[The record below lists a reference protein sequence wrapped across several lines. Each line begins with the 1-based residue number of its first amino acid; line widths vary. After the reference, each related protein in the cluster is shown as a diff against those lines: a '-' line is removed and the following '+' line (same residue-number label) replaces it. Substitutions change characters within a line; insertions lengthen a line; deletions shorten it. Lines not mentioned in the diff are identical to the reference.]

1 MFNSFFVVFLC
12 ELMYY
17 RYKGVTYLYT
27 TTIEL
32 ADLNGHLQVFSGVE
46 ESHIKLIEN
55 LYDVQLN
62 YNPTEIT
69 LTGEEEQV
77 QKTKRLIRVVFDVI
91 LKYKKLD
98 SEDIEKI
105 KLAVD
110 ANKEELFLE
119 AIDAIITRTFAGKPI
134 RAKSLGQR
142 FFIDSILTHDL
153 TFAIGPAGTGKT
165 FLAVSLAVDM
175 LKKGEI
181 KKIILTRP
189 AVEAGENL
197 GFLPGDLKEK
207 VDPYLRPLYDALD
220 DMLSSERT
228 ERYIESGVIEI
239 APLAYMRGRTLDDA
253 VVILDEAQNT
263 TKAQMLMFLSRL
275 GRNSKMI
282 VTGDLTQIDLPAHQE
297 SGLRV
302 AHNKLQNIKGI
313 RFVNLKN
320 SDVVRH
326 PLVIKILEAFA
337 K

>member
-1 MFNSFFVVFLC
+1 MFETQFGLN
-12 ELMYY
+12 ELN
-17 RYKGVTYLYT
+17 T
-27 TTIEL
+27 
-32 ADLNGHLQVFSGVE
+32 HLQVFTGVE
-46 ESHIKLIEN
+46 ERHVKTIES
-55 LYDVQLN
+55 LCDVQLT
-62 YNPTEIT
+62 YNPQNIIIS
-69 LTGEEEQV
+69 GEETAV
-77 QKTKRLIRVVFDVI
+77 LKAKRLVVVI
-91 LKYKKLD
+91 FKVIEKYKKISD
-98 SEDIEKI
+98 EDIEKI
-105 KLAVD
+105 KEAVD
-110 ANKEELFLE
+110 QDKEELFLE
-119 AIDAIITRTFAGKPI
+119 AIDEIVTRTFSGKPI

-142 FFIDSILTHDL
+142 FFIDSIKEHDL

-181 KKIILTRP
+181 KRIILTRP
-189 AVEAGENL
+189 AVEAGESL

-263 TKAQMLMFLSRL
+263 TRAQILMFLSRL

-282 VTGDLTQIDLPAHQE
+282 VTGDLTQIDLHAKE
-297 SGLRV
+297 ISGLKV
-302 AHNKLQNIKGI
+302 AQERLTGIKGI
-313 RFVNLKN
+313 GFVSLRNT
-320 SDVVRH
+320 DVVRH
-326 PLVIKILEAFA
+326 PLVVKILEAFS

>member
-1 MFNSFFVVFLC
+1 M
-12 ELMYY
+12 
-17 RYKGVTYLYT
+17 
-27 TTIEL
+27 
-32 ADLNGHLQVFSGVE
+32 NGHLQVFSGVE
-46 ESHIKLIEN
+46 EKNIKAIEA
-55 LYDVQLN
+55 LYDIQLT
-62 YNPTEIT
+62 YNPEYIL

-77 QKTKRLIRVVFDVI
+77 EKAKRLIFVVFQVI
-91 LKYKKLD
+91 EKYKKID
-98 SEDIEKI
+98 TEDIEKI
-105 KLAVD
+105 KDAVD
-110 ANKEELFLE
+110 KNKEELFLE
-119 AIDAIITRTFAGKPI
+119 AIDAIITRTFAGKPV

-142 FFIDSILTHDL
+142 FFIDSILANDL

-175 LKKGEI
+175 LKKGEV

-220 DMLSSERT
+220 DMLSNERT
-228 ERYIESGVIEI
+228 ERYIESGIIEI

-263 TKAQMLMFLSRL
+263 TKAQILMFLSRL

-282 VTGDLTQIDLPAHQE
+282 VTGDLTQIDLPKHQE
-297 SGLRV
+297 SGLLV
-302 AHNKLQNIKGI
+302 AQSRLQNIKGI
-313 RFVNLKN
+313 GFVNLKN
-320 SDVVRH
+320 TDVVRH
-326 PLVIKILEAFA
+326 PLVIKILEAFS